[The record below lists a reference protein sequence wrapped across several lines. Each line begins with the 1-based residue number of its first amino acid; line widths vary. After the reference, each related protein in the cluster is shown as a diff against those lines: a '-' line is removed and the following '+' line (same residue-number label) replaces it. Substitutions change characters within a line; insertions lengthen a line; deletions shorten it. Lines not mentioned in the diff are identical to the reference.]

1 MELSTRVGLDVETVK
16 RVVRELREG
25 QYVRVVDERLEI
37 PDLDALRRLFSLLGV
52 KDEIRGE
59 ADDLR

>member
-1 MELSTRVGLDVETVK
+1 
-16 RVVRELREG
+16 VREAREG
-25 QYVRVVDERLEI
+25 QYVKVVDERLEI